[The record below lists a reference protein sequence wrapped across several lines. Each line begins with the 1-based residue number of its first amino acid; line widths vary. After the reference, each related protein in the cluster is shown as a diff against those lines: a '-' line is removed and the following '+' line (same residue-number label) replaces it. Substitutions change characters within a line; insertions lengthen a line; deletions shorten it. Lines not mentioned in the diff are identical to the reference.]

1 MFDFI
6 KMHFSELL
14 LLCFALLQLIAMIV
28 TVYDKSCAKR
38 GKRRIRERT
47 LLTVAFFGGASVMY
61 ITMLIVRH
69 KTKHFKFMFF
79 LPLMI
84 IFHIVLLYFILK

>member
-6 KMHFSELL
+6 KMYFSEFL
-14 LLCFALLQLIAMIV
+14 LLCLALLQLIAMIV
-28 TVYDKSCAKR
+28 TVYDKNCAKR
-38 GKRRIRERT
+38 GRRRIKERT
-47 LLTVAFFGGASVMY
+47 LFTVAFFGGACVMY
-61 ITMLIVRH
+61 ITMLIIRH

-84 IFHIVLLYFILK
+84 IFHIILLYYIFK